1 MKESLLYKI
10 FRPIVAVLFRII
22 FNPKIIN
29 REYINNSGP
38 VLLVGNHTSNLD
50 ALLLL
55 TAVKRPIHF
64 MAKSELFKGHFGF
77 IFRNLGL
84 ISVDRKRK
92 NPEAINNAKN
102 YLKDDKVVLIFPEGT
117 TEKGRGV
124 LDFKLGAFKI
134 ANDNNIKITPFVIK
148 GKYRPFI
155 NNLLIEFL
163 KPISIGKD
171 IDSEAKKL
179 KMIIENKVK

>member
-1 MKESLLYKI
+1 MKESLLYRL

-38 VLLVGNHTSNLD
+38 ILLVGNHTSNLD

-64 MAKSELFKGHFGF
+64 MAKIELFKGPFGL

-84 ISVDRKRK
+84 ISVDRKKK
-92 NPEAINNAKN
+92 NPDAIIKATK
-102 YLKDDKVVLIFPEGT
+102 YLKDNKVVLIFPEGT
-117 TEKGRGV
+117 TEKGRGI
-124 LDFKLGAFKI
+124 LDFKIGAFKI

-155 NNLLIEFL
+155 NNLTIEFL
-163 KPISIGKD
+163 KPISIKKD

-179 KMIIENKVK
+179 KKIIENKVK